1 MKVGIV
7 GAGRMGGL
15 HARTLAALHEPPS
28 LLFHDVDQG
37 AAERLAGSPGT
48 GPGGP
53 GRARRTLEE
62 VLAESDA
69 VVVATPAGRRR
80 AALSAACR
88 AGLPV
93 FCEKPLAADV
103 EEARELAASLAGV
116 RLHVGF
122 QRRCDP
128 EYRVLR
134 EEIAS
139 GRLGRILL
147 VRCTA
152 FDREP
157 PAGAYERT
165 AGDIFTDCLVHDMDA
180 VHWLTGQHTVA
191 VQADGARLLGGG
203 GYDVATAVLTLS
215 GGARAVL
222 SASRLDPEGYDHR
235 VEVLGTRGSLAV
247 GLGERTPLRRVG
259 PGPAGGA
266 APVGPGPRSPYR
278 DFTDRFE
285 EAYRQEMRAFL
296 RMVTHGEPSPCTL
309 RDALL
314 AQEVAAAAGRSART
328 GARIAPGGG
337 PLPPEAGAGAS
348 ASPAT
353 ASAETVSPATA
364 TPVTAS
370 PTTAVATAVA
380 TATASGRTR

>member
-7 GAGRMGGL
+7 GAGRMGRL
-15 HARTLAALHEPPS
+15 HASTLAALDEPPA
-28 LLFHDVDQG
+28 LLFHDVDRG

-48 GPGGP
+48 GPGGA
-53 GRARRTLEE
+53 GRARHTLDE
-62 VLAESDA
+62 VLAGADA
-69 VVVATPAGRRR
+69 VVVATPAAGRREV
-80 AALSAACR
+80 LSAVCG

-93 FCEKPLAADV
+93 FCEKPLAAGV
-103 EEARELAASLAGV
+103 QEARELAADLAGA

-128 EYRVLR
+128 EYRRLR

-157 PAGAYERT
+157 PAGAYELT
-165 AGDIFTDCLVHDMDA
+165 SGDIFADCLVHDMDA
-180 VHWLTGQHTVA
+180 VHWLTGQPTVA
-191 VQADGARLLGGG
+191 VQADGATLLGGGG
-203 GYDVATAVLTLS
+203 GYDVATAVLTLAD
-215 GGARAVL
+215 GARAVL

-259 PGPAGGA
+259 PAGGA
-266 APVGPGPRSPYR
+266 AAVGPGPQAPYL
-278 DFTDRFE
+278 DFTDRFA

-296 RMVTHGEPSPCTL
+296 RMVTHGEPSPCTVQ
-309 RDALL
+309 DALL

-328 GARIAPGGG
+328 GTRTAPGDGL
-337 PLPPEAGAGAS
+337 LPAAAVSASGAS
-348 ASPAT
+348 AAGGSASG
-353 ASAETVSPATA
+353 ASAARV
-364 TPVTAS
+364 
-370 PTTAVATAVA
+370 
-380 TATASGRTR
+380 SGRSR

>member
-62 VLAESDA
+62 VLAQSDA

-259 PGPAGGA
+259 PGPAGGVAGGA
-266 APVGPGPRSPYR
+266 APVGPAPRSPYR

-353 ASAETVSPATA
+353 ASPRTASAETVSPATA
-364 TPVTAS
+364 S
-370 PTTAVATAVA
+370 PTTA